1 MKGWFGAFRNDGGPT
16 LYSYTNR
23 TPVTGDVRLIT
34 IFVIFCTIFT
44 AFLIIFPGIR
54 KEKLSTFLTVT
65 LSLFVGTSIQVAQ
78 YGSSWHTTSATII
91 GSFSAFT
98 KQRMTAEIGGY
109 IGLMHINITYR
120 HTPLNMDVADVE
132 YNERFLWRT
141 PYEMRNMF
149 KEALA
154 RGAPFPIVSLVE
166 YFSFH
171 QEGFSWGTKYREAGY
186 YATIMLWTSFAS
198 WILMNLLLI
207 VVPRYGA
214 YSMIFTGG
222 CLLFTNLIYWKLLP
236 SEPLVAHVDGSILI
250 FNFGWN
256 YWLVLIAG
264 VTCFFSGIII
274 SAIEFIFPHQFST
287 ILEVDYDTPH
297 DRHVIIEESFDTR
310 NIRRKLSRREDS
322 FGDRFLSQLSTKLN
336 HDKREDTEGVINR
349 GYVSHESSDITEE
362 PAKNNNWSYSIPSA
376 QRRLVRT
383 SY

>member
-120 HTPLNMDVADVE
+120 HTPINMDVADVE

-186 YATIMLWTSFAS
+186 YATIMLWTGFAS
-198 WILMNLLLI
+198 WMLMNLLLI

-214 YSMIFTGG
+214 YSMIFTGV

-264 VTCFFSGIII
+264 VTCFFSGTIIT
-274 SAIEFIFPHQFST
+274 AIEFIFPHQFST

-310 NIRRKLSRREDS
+310 NIRGKLSRREDS

-376 QRRLVRT
+376 QRRLVST